1 MGPTVRRGRLAR
13 RTQFAFEDLQP
24 DQGGSAVDRGRRGL
38 GSVLDQHTIF
48 REEGDVTVN
57 QGMDELMDR
66 IGKESQLR
74 ADTLERLL
82 SAADSAKVF
91 GPAVVSGDST
101 VITAAEVAAGG
112 GFGSGMGFGLPA
124 GRKGM
129 PEMVKTDNPEGVPPG
144 AGGGGGGGGG
154 SMGRPVAVITVRP
167 DGIKVKPVLDLT
179 KISLTAMAAVVSLT
193 VLCIKLRW
201 KR

>member
-1 MGPTVRRGRLAR
+1 
-13 RTQFAFEDLQP
+13 
-24 DQGGSAVDRGRRGL
+24 
-38 GSVLDQHTIF
+38 
-48 REEGDVTVN
+48 VN
-57 QGMDELMDR
+57 PGMDELMDR

-91 GPAVVSGDST
+91 GPAVVSGVST

-112 GFGSGMGFGLPA
+112 GFGSGMGFGMPP
-124 GRKGM
+124 GRKGA
-129 PEMVKTDNPEGVPPG
+129 PQVTTAEAAEGVAAG

-154 SMGRPVAVITVRP
+154 SMGRPVAVITVSP
-167 DGIKVKPVLDLT
+167 DGIRVKPVLDLT
-179 KISLTAMAAVVSLT
+179 KISLTAMAAIVSLT
-193 VLCIKLRW
+193 VLCIKMRW

>member
-1 MGPTVRRGRLAR
+1 M
-13 RTQFAFEDLQP
+13 
-24 DQGGSAVDRGRRGL
+24 
-38 GSVLDQHTIF
+38 
-48 REEGDVTVN
+48 N

-112 GFGSGMGFGLPA
+112 GFGSGMGFGMPQ
-124 GRKGM
+124 GRKGT
-129 PEMVKTDNPEGVPPG
+129 PQVATAEAPEGVPAG

-154 SMGRPVAVITVRP
+154 SMGRPVAVITVSP
-167 DGIKVKPVLDLT
+167 DGIRVKPVLDLT
-179 KISLTAMAAVVSLT
+179 KISLTAMAAVVSLA
-193 VLCIKLRW
+193 VLCIKMRW

>member
-1 MGPTVRRGRLAR
+1 MNP
-13 RTQFAFEDLQP
+13 
-24 DQGGSAVDRGRRGL
+24 
-38 GSVLDQHTIF
+38 
-48 REEGDVTVN
+48 
-57 QGMDELMDR
+57 GMDELMDR

-91 GPAVVSGDST
+91 GPAVVSGEST

-112 GFGSGMGFGLPA
+112 GFGSGMGFGMPP
-124 GRKGM
+124 GRKGA
-129 PEMVKTDNPEGVPPG
+129 PRVTTAEAPEGVAAG

-154 SMGRPVAVITVRP
+154 SMGRPVAVITVSP
-167 DGIKVKPVLDLT
+167 EGIRVKPVLDLT
-179 KISLTAMAAVVSLT
+179 KISLTAMAAIVSLT
-193 VLCIKLRW
+193 VLCIKMRW